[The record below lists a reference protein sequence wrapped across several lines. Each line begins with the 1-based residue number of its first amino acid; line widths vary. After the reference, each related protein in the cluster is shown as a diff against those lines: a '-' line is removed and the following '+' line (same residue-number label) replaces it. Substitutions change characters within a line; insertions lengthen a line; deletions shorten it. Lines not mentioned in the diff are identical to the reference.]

1 MRPLPASNRVVGG
14 PNLRATSDTG
24 WPMYPSTCPAQYGA
38 QAVKLSEQRDKE
50 PPHSLDPRQ
59 RAYHTLAAVRSRR
72 AGRCS
77 EDPIEMMGSTAT
89 SAEHRMPLRLGRWAL
104 LRGRRSERS
113 SLSISV
119 ALSWAMACA
128 SFRLRAVSS
137 RSRLNRSRRRRCR
150 SSLPYRQWVVL
161 T

>member
-14 PNLRATSDTG
+14 PNVRATSDTG

-89 SAEHRMPLRLGRWAL
+89 STEHRMPLRLGRWAL

-113 SLSISV
+113 SLSIQWLFPGQWLVRVFGFGLFPRALALTAHAAAAV
-119 ALSWAMACA
+119 ARHCLIANA
-128 SFRLRAVSS
+128 SS
-137 RSRLNRSRRRRCR
+137 
-150 SSLPYRQWVVL
+150 
-161 T
+161 